1 MNLLTDRI
9 AVITGGTSGIGE
21 AAVELFAK
29 RGAKVLFTGRNADA
43 GKKIMTRLSAGEAD
57 IDFFQCDITGLQDI
71 DRLRTY
77 CETKYGKIDILINN
91 AGMMTESGEIDK
103 ILVEDWEKTFDVNI
117 TGVFKTI
124 RALKDLVIRCQGCI
138 INNASIAGMHSYVTG
153 KTYAYSAS
161 KAALIQFTR
170 QLAKN
175 YACYGVRI
183 NCICPGI
190 IDTPILGDRDRNEYA
205 KRIPLGYVGKP
216 EEIANVVAFLASKDA
231 NYITGCVLPVDGG
244 VSLG

>member
-21 AAVELFAK
+21 AAVELFVK

-77 CETKYGKIDILINN
+77 CENKYGKIDILFNN

-103 ILVEDWEKTFDVNI
+103 TLVEDWEKT
-117 TGVFKTI
+117 
-124 RALKDLVIRCQGCI
+124 
-138 INNASIAGMHSYVTG
+138 
-153 KTYAYSAS
+153 
-161 KAALIQFTR
+161 
-170 QLAKN
+170 
-175 YACYGVRI
+175 
-183 NCICPGI
+183 
-190 IDTPILGDRDRNEYA
+190 
-205 KRIPLGYVGKP
+205 
-216 EEIANVVAFLASKDA
+216 
-231 NYITGCVLPVDGG
+231 
-244 VSLG
+244 